1 MTTPSLTTIF
11 PKCVG
16 LFLNAFA
23 QEPDEQPSL
32 GQMLE
37 RIRSDEWK
45 EPILLLRKRL
55 EQGSRKKYNESKRSL
70 AAFTLSASCLTRAKD
85 VPLDSKMTGHSGWLQ
100 ADLDAKDNPQLAD
113 LDEVRRLL
121 VDDPH
126 IGFVFVS
133 PSGQGLKAGVR
144 IDGDRHSEAFFA
156 AEDYFL
162 HKYGL
167 QIDRSTKDPLRL
179 CFVSWDPDLQW
190 KEADPLPIPESQPA
204 GSTSNNWQPPLETT
218 AEDIREMLKHVAPRP
233 AYEDWLR
240 IASAVWSVLPMAEG
254 CQVLA
259 QWSPE
264 EKPGEYTEKWKH
276 KLDHIGIGT
285 LVFYAKQGGFDARAA
300 SRRKNWAGRI
310 RFADPTARDGL
321 ETFEEDPGK
330 DVAQVELTREFV
342 EACYRQNQRGDAALI
357 ARIFESKKLYDH
369 YGKVWRTYK
378 DGIWQRDEMQGTLV
392 EASDSVAAAYQE
404 LADTIRKD
412 IDAHPAPDPKKDPRV
427 AQVAGLEKRIQKIRS
442 MGYLS
447 GCLTFAESIL
457 GTVATEFDQHP
468 GLLVVNNGVL
478 DFGNGVFREHR
489 PADRATYKTPCDFN
503 PDAEC
508 PRWTRFLEFFMQ
520 EDQSLIDYLARA
532 AGYSL
537 TGYVDKDVLFFLYG
551 KGANGKST
559 YTSTMKMLAG
569 DLMTTVPIEALMA
582 KASDNN
588 FDYRKAQMEGKRI
601 VVSDEIPEERRL
613 NESSIKSLVG
623 GDDITARRPY
633 EKPYVFTPT
642 HKLWL
647 VGNHKPKIAGTDHGI
662 WRRVH
667 LIPWLNTMPEDERR
681 PRHEILA
688 EFRTELPGI
697 LNWAIRGYIEM
708 IDQGGLQPPGAVI
721 EATKEYQK
729 DSDQF
734 ARFMEERT
742 ENQWGLTTSL
752 TNLRETYQ
760 AWCQDEGEE
769 PRYQSNQKISHYLR
783 DQGWEVSRS
792 GNRKERHVL
801 GLHIRDYQLTA

>member
-1 MTTPSLTTIF
+1 MNLTTSF

-16 LFLNAFA
+16 LFPNAFA
-23 QEPDEQPSL
+23 QEPVEQPSL
-32 GQMLE
+32 GKLLE
-37 RIRSDEWK
+37 RIRSDEWQ
-45 EPILLLRKRL
+45 EPIRLLRKRL
-55 EQGSRKKYNESKRSL
+55 ETGPRQKYGESKRSL
-70 AAFTLSASCLTRAKD
+70 PAFTLSASCLTRAKD
-85 VPLDSKMTGHSGWLQ
+85 VPLDAKMTGHSDWLQ

-113 LDEVRRLL
+113 LEAVRALL
-121 VDDPH
+121 MDDPH
-126 IGFVFVS
+126 VGFVFIS
-133 PSGQGLKAGVR
+133 PSGRGLKAGVR
-144 IDGDRHSEAFFA
+144 IDGSRHREAFFA
-156 AEDYFL
+156 VEDHFL
-162 HKYGL
+162 HKYSL

-190 KEADPLPIPESQPA
+190 KSAEPIRIPEAVAAGKASQ
-204 GSTSNNWQPPLETT
+204 SWQAPLETT
-218 AEDIREMLKHVAPRP
+218 AEDIREMLRFVAQRP

-254 CQVLA
+254 CQLLA
-259 QWSPE
+259 EWSPE
-264 EKPGEYTEKWKH
+264 EKAGEYPGKWQH
-276 KLDHIGIGT
+276 KLDQVGIGT
-285 LVFYAKQGGFDARAA
+285 LVWYAKQGGFDAGEA
-300 SRRKNWAGRI
+300 SRRKRWAGRI
-310 RFADPTARDGL
+310 RFADPTTREAIENFD
-321 ETFEEDPGK
+321 EDPAK
-330 DVAQVELTREFV
+330 HVKQVELTREFV
-342 EACYRQNQRGDAALI
+342 EKCYRRNQRGDAALV
-357 ARIFESKKLYDH
+357 ARLFEGKKLYDH
-369 YGKVWRTYK
+369 YAKVWRTYR
-378 DGIWQRDEMQGTLV
+378 DGIWERDEMQGTLV
-392 EASDSVAAAYQE
+392 EASDSVAAAYE
-404 LADTIRKD
+404 GLANTILKEV
-412 IDAHPAPDPKKDPRV
+412 DASPAPDPKKDPRL
-427 AQVAGLEKRIQKIRS
+427 AQVGGIHKRIEKIRS

-457 GTVATEFDQHP
+457 GTVATEFDQLP
-468 GLLVVNNGVL
+468 GILVVNNGVL
-478 DFGNGVFREHR
+478 DFANGVFREHR
-489 PADRATYKTPCDFN
+489 AADRATCKTPCDFN
-503 PDAEC
+503 PEADS
-508 PRWTRFLEFFMQ
+508 PRWSRFLDYFMQ
-520 EDQSLIDYLARA
+520 GDQSLIDYLARA
-532 AGYSL
+532 TGYSL
-537 TGYVDKDVLFFLYG
+537 TGYVDKDILFFLYG

-559 YTSTMKMLAG
+559 YTSGLKMLIG

-667 LIPWLNTMPEDERR
+667 LVPWLKTMPEDERR
-681 PRHEILA
+681 PRHEVLA
-688 EFRTELPGI
+688 EFRAELSGI
-697 LNWAIRGYIEM
+697 LNWAIRGYIDM
-708 IDQGGLQPPGAVI
+708 IDQNGLHPPEAVI
-721 EATKEYQK
+721 DATKEYQK

-742 ENQWGLTTSL
+742 EQQWGLTSSL
-752 TNLRETYQ
+752 TQLRETYQ
-760 AWCQDEGEE
+760 AWCHDEGEE
-769 PRYQSNQKISHYLR
+769 PRYHSNQKISHYLR

>member
-1 MTTPSLTTIF
+1 MPDPLAKSF

-16 LFLNAFA
+16 LFPNAFA
-23 QEPDEQPSL
+23 QEPTEQPPL
-32 GQMLE
+32 GRLLE

-55 EQGSRKKYNESKRSL
+55 EKDSRQKYDESKRNL
-70 AAFTLSASCLTRAKD
+70 PAFTLSASCLTREKD
-85 VPLDSKMTGHSGWLQ
+85 VPLEAKMTGHSGWLQ

-113 LDEVRRLL
+113 LPEVRRLL
-121 VDDPH
+121 MADPH
-126 IGFVFVS
+126 IGFLFTS

-144 IDGDRHSEAFFA
+144 IDGSRHREAFFA
-156 AEDYFL
+156 TEDYFL

-167 QIDRSTKDPLRL
+167 QIDRATKDPLRL
-179 CFVSWDPDLQW
+179 CFVSWDPDLHW
-190 KEADPLPIPESQPA
+190 KAATPIPIPEHPSTAHRSQ
-204 GSTSNNWQPPLETT
+204 SWQPPVETT
-218 AEDIREMLKHVAPRP
+218 AEDIREMLAHIPPRP

-254 CQVLA
+254 CQLLA
-259 QWSPE
+259 AWSPE
-264 EKPGEYTEKWKH
+264 EKPGEYADKWRH
-276 KLDHIGIGT
+276 KLDQIGIAT
-285 LVFYAKQGGFDARAA
+285 LVWYAKQGGFDARAA
-300 SRRKNWAGRI
+300 SRRKQWAGRI
-310 RFADPTARDGL
+310 RFADPTTRDGL
-321 ETFEEDPGK
+321 ETFDQDPGK
-330 DVAQVELTREFV
+330 DITQVELTREFV
-342 EACYRQNQRGDAALI
+342 ETCFRQNQRGDAALV

-369 YGKVWRTYK
+369 YAKVWRTYRH
-378 DGIWQRDEMQGTLV
+378 GIWERDEMQGTLL
-392 EASDSVAAAYQE
+392 EASDSIAAAYGGLIDT
-404 LADTIRKD
+404 LAAE
-412 IDAHPAPDPKKDPRV
+412 IDASPAPDPKKDPRL
-427 AQVAGLEKRIQKIRS
+427 AQLSGLEKRIQKIRS
-442 MGYLS
+442 TGYLS

-457 GTVATEFDQHP
+457 GTIATEFDRHP
-468 GLLVVNNGVL
+468 GILVVNNGVL
-478 DFGNGVFREHR
+478 DFANGVFREHR
-489 PADRATYKTPCDFN
+489 PADLATYKTPCDFN
-503 PDAEC
+503 PDADC
-508 PRWTRFLEFFMQ
+508 PRWMRFLDYFLQ
-520 EDQSLIDYLARA
+520 GDQTLIDYLARA
-532 AGYSL
+532 TGYSL
-537 TGYVDKDVLFFLYG
+537 TGYVDKDILFFLYG

-559 YTSTMKMLAG
+559 FTCTLKMLAG

-667 LIPWLNTMPEDERR
+667 LVPWLQAMPEAERR

-697 LNWAIRGYIEM
+697 LNWAVRGYIDM

-721 EATKEYQK
+721 EATREYQK

-742 ENQWGLTTSL
+742 QNQWGLTTSL
-752 TNLRETYQ
+752 TQLRETYQ
-760 AWCQDEGEE
+760 AWCHDEGEE

-783 DQGWEVSRS
+783 DQGWEIYQS
-792 GNRKERHVL
+792 GRRKERHVQ